1 MVCSGANVVTN
12 DWVELELDEN
22 DENELN
28 DWLVDD
34 VESSDETMLVAI
46 NEIIEDKD
54 AVERTELWLE

>member
-34 VESSDETMLVAI
+34 VESSDETMLVVI
-46 NEIIEDKD
+46 NETIEDKD